1 MGDIKSKHGNRNMA
15 DWMLDPPDDDE
26 YDGPTPG
33 LMPGEGE
40 ESDDAYYDIDE
51 CSANNWQNARNF

>member
-1 MGDIKSKHGNRNMA
+1 MA

-51 CSANNWQNARNF
+51 CSANASSNWQNARNF